1 MINKISIYKM
11 KKTVIYVLVFGALL
25 WTGCKRENE
34 KEKNEAMFA
43 SAVDNSK
50 MESEFQ
56 QIFDQADN
64 AARFN
69 PSGKTSDIENWL
81 PECATVTRDTSGNIR
96 TVTVVFDSAG
106 YGCLCRDGLYRKGT
120 IKLEYSG
127 NYATVGATKTLTL
140 VGYSVNDMVNQTA
153 FFGTKTF
160 RVEEWGDS
168 TAKFSVRVTDA
179 RAESPEGVVRWSA
192 ERMIHRTSGNA
203 TPYVHDDRYEI
214 TGSASGAN
222 RNGQA
227 FTSTIT
233 RALVKDFK
241 RCGLRVNRSGRF
253 IDGEWTLVN
262 AEADRTLTMDYDPIG
277 GAPCDR
283 IARLTYNGQSR
294 NITLW

>member
-1 MINKISIYKM
+1 MNKI
-11 KKTVIYVLVFGALL
+11 VIHALILGALL
-25 WTGCKRENE
+25 WAGCKRENE
-34 KEKNEAMFA
+34 MEKSEATFA

-81 PECATVTRDTSGNIR
+81 PECASVTRDSVGAVR
-96 TVTVVFDSAG
+96 TVTVVFDSAN

-127 NYATVGATKTLTL
+127 DYTVVGATKTLTL
-140 VGYSVNDMVNQTA
+140 VGYSVNDMVNETR

-179 RAESPEGVVRWSA
+179 RAESPEGTIRWNA
-192 ERMIHRTSGNA
+192 ERTIHRTTGNA

-214 TGSASGAN
+214 TGSASGTN

-227 FTSTIT
+227 FTCNIT
-233 RALVKDFK
+233 RPLVKDLA
-241 RCGLRVNRSGRF
+241 RCGLRVSRGGRF
-253 IDGEWTLVN
+253 IDGEWTLAN
-262 AEADRTLTMDYDPIG
+262 AEAGRTLTLNYDPIG
-277 GAPCDR
+277 GVPCDR
-283 IARLTYNGQSR
+283 VARLTYNGQSR